1 MHSRDLIRL
10 DQQSIRSILPHQPPF
25 VYIDEVFDLIPGQSA
40 KALKYIDP
48 KDPIFSCHFPGRP
61 IYPGIFLI
69 EAAGQLAFV
78 TICYQTNSE
87 GITPSK
93 VGYLGSVKNFTF
105 RNVVTP
111 GMTLIIAVEVLIRFG
126 NATKVSVRIL
136 SGDKIMA
143 DGELYFTI
151 AEGEGKARL

>member
-1 MHSRDLIRL
+1 MHPQELVRL
-10 DQQSIRSILPHQPPF
+10 DQKSIRTILPHQPPF

-78 TICYQTNSE
+78 TICYQPNSK
-87 GITPSK
+87 GITYSK

-105 RNVVTP
+105 RNVITP
-111 GMTLIIAVEVLIRFG
+111 GMTLTIAVEVIVRFG
-126 NATKVSVRIL
+126 NATKVSAHIFCRE
-136 SGDKIMA
+136 KIMA
-143 DGELYFTI
+143 DGELYFTL
-151 AEGEGKARL
+151 AEKGAPL